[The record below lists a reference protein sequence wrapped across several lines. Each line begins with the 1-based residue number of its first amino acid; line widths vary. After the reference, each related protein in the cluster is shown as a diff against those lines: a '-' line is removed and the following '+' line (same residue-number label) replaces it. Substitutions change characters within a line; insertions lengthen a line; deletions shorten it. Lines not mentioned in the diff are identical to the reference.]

1 MKEVIKIIVQ
11 ANHDTRA
18 CYRVA
23 KEIEKM
29 IKGKGLQVFQERM
42 KTMTHDLQILK
53 KIHRE
58 QTDEIKAKEMYNIL
72 QEGVTIKMRIIANTI
87 LGDEYLYIFPMRTR
101 RIRPSHKMR
110 TKKEK
115 DACVAV
121 K

>member
-42 KTMTHDLQILK
+42 KTMTHDQK
-53 KIHRE
+53 
-58 QTDEIKAKEMYNIL
+58 EIYK
-72 QEGVTIKMRIIANTI
+72 
-87 LGDEYLYIFPMRTR
+87 F
-101 RIRPSHKMR
+101 
-110 TKKEK
+110 
-115 DACVAV
+115 
-121 K
+121 